1 MKKEKNETYYQD
13 SIVLLENTP
22 HEKKQAAEIKKQMFE
37 AAKMFETNIIELKQ
51 KKIGFLTKV
60 AVFQGIAIVLL
71 TVAIA
76 GLTPLKTVVP
86 MMLRV
91 DTTTGYVDKINP
103 YNGENST
110 MDSNVVRYFVARFI
124 ENREGYEWFTIQNM
138 SNFVEST
145 ANKAVL
151 TSYKGYMLSDY
162 SPLKRLSKNLK
173 MLVKVNGITF
183 LDDETAQVRFT
194 KLITEPDEKLAV
206 GYEPTKWIATL
217 KFDFTKTIKTEAQ
230 RLINP
235 LGFNVVSYR
244 VDAEVV
250 K

>member
-1 MKKEKNETYYQD
+1 MIKEKEDTYYQE
-13 SIVLLENTP
+13 SIILLQNSP
-22 HEKKQAAEIKKQMFE
+22 PEKKQAEKIKKQMFE

-51 KKIGFLTKV
+51 RKIEFLTKV
-60 AVFQGIAIVLL
+60 AVFQGAAIILL
-71 TVAIA
+71 TLAIA
-76 GLTPLKTVVP
+76 LLTPLKTVVP
-86 MMLRV
+86 MLLRV
-91 DTTTGYVDKINP
+91 DTTTGYVDSIAP
-103 YNGENST
+103 YNGESST
-110 MDSNVVRYFVARFI
+110 IDINVVRYFVARFI

-145 ANKAVL
+145 ANKAIMN
-151 TSYKGYMLSDY
+151 SYKSYMLSDY
-162 SPLKRLSKNLK
+162 SPLKKLSKNLK

-183 LDDETAQVRFT
+183 LDDETAQIRFT

-206 GYEPTKWIATL
+206 GFEPTKWIATL
-217 KFDFTKTIKTEAQ
+217 KFDFTKTIKTEQQ

-244 VDAEVV
+244 VDAEVI